1 MTVLA
6 AVLILLAIVAFGAV
20 AVVYTRWRSRRGEIV
35 RFPELAAER
44 PNDLNFGF
52 AIILGFVLV
61 AALQNYQGAQQAAVT
76 EGRALTTMS
85 RSALGIPAQLRDD
98 LSHQLVCYGRDVIE
112 YDWAT
117 NDSGSAGLTAGGSPF
132 ADASGDRI
140 SQTLA
145 RISTTD
151 GVKDAV
157 MGSLIDGETALR
169 EARAQRL
176 DMGTHLP
183 ILFWAMVVVGAM
195 LVIALSAV
203 LMAEEFAW
211 LQAFVVCG
219 SAIIIA
225 FTVILIGSLDRPYS
239 GEWPLPVVQPTAMT
253 RAVAS
258 ISHFALD
265 PKVDGSCP

>member
-1 MTVLA
+1 MTILY
-6 AVLILLAIVAFGAV
+6 AVLVLLAIVGFGV
-20 AVVYTRWRSRRGEIV
+20 TAVVYTRWRGRRGDLV

-117 NDSGSAGLTAGGSPF
+117 NDSESVGLTAGGSPF

-157 MGSLIDGETALR
+157 MGSLIEGETALR

-183 ILFWAMVVVGAM
+183 VLFWAMVVVGAM

-203 LMAEEFAW
+203 LMAQEFAW
-211 LQAFVVCG
+211 LQTFVVCG
-219 SAIIIA
+219 SAVIIA

-258 ISHFALD
+258 NSHFALD
-265 PKVDGSCP
+265 PRVDGSCP